1 LEFVWNL
8 DFCAFGLF
16 SSHMV
21 LHSKE
26 LIGLPV
32 TTSAGQALG
41 KVGSFEL
48 DTETG
53 RFTSLFVKTR
63 GLVPGLMDHELSVA
77 WNQIVEI
84 TPGGVIVADA
94 VAPIGA
100 GNLAMR
106 PETTASGIHL
116 SEQEGASE
124 S

>member
-1 LEFVWNL
+1 
-8 DFCAFGLF
+8 
-16 SSHMV
+16 MV
-21 LHSKE
+21 LHSKI

-48 DTETG
+48 DTDTG
-53 RFTSLFVKTR
+53 RLTSLFVRTR
-63 GLVPGLMDHELSVA
+63 GLVPGLMDHELAVA
-77 WNQIVEI
+77 WNQIMEI
-84 TPGGVIVADA
+84 TPRGVVVSDA

-100 GNLAMR
+100 TKLAMR
-106 PETTASGIHL
+106 PEASASGIHL